1 MVEFFF
7 ILYFIKEYILIIPI
21 DELIDF
27 KGNRYELTC
36 AAIKRAIQI
45 NLTAD
50 EELKKNRGKVVPT
63 ALKQVL
69 SEKVKYKL
77 EQD

>member
-1 MVEFFF
+1 M
-7 ILYFIKEYILIIPI
+7 IIPL

-45 NLTAD
+45 NLTGD
-50 EELKKNRGKVVPT
+50 DELKRNKGKVVPT

-69 SEKVKYKL
+69 LKKVKYKL
-77 EQD
+77 EEE

>member
-1 MVEFFF
+1 
-7 ILYFIKEYILIIPI
+7 LKENILISPI

-27 KGNRYELTC
+27 KGNRYEVTC

-50 EELKKNRGKVVPT
+50 EELKKNRGKVVQT
-63 ALKQVL
+63 ALRQVL
-69 SEKVKYKL
+69 TEKVKYKL

>member
-1 MVEFFF
+1 
-7 ILYFIKEYILIIPI
+7 LIIPL

-45 NLTAD
+45 NLTGD
-50 EELKKNRGKVVPT
+50 EELRKNKSKVVPT

-69 SEKVKYKL
+69 LQKVKYKV
-77 EQD
+77 EQE

>member
-1 MVEFFF
+1 
-7 ILYFIKEYILIIPI
+7 LIIPI

-27 KGNRYELTC
+27 KGNRYEITC

-45 NLTAD
+45 NLTEDA
-50 EELKKNRGKVVPT
+50 ELKKNRGKVVPT
-63 ALKQVL
+63 ALRQVL
-69 SEKVKYKL
+69 TEKVKYKL

>member
-1 MVEFFF
+1 LRR
-7 ILYFIKEYILIIPI
+7 LYLNRRLKLIIPL

-45 NLTAD
+45 NLTGD
-50 EELKKNRGKVVPT
+50 EELKRNKGKIVPT

-69 SEKVKYKL
+69 LQKVKYKL
-77 EQD
+77 EKE

>member
-1 MVEFFF
+1 M
-7 ILYFIKEYILIIPI
+7 IIPI

-45 NLTAD
+45 NLTED
-50 EELKKNRGKVVPT
+50 EELKKNKGKVVPT
-63 ALKQVL
+63 ALRQVL
-69 SEKVKYKL
+69 TEKVKYKI

>member
-1 MVEFFF
+1 M
-7 ILYFIKEYILIIPI
+7 IIPL

-45 NLTAD
+45 NLTND
-50 EELKKNRGKVVPT
+50 EDLEKNSKKIVPT
-63 ALKQVL
+63 ALKQIL
-69 SEKVKYKL
+69 LKKVQYKR
-77 EQD
+77 EE

>member
-1 MVEFFF
+1 
-7 ILYFIKEYILIIPI
+7 LIIPL

-45 NLTAD
+45 NLTGD
-50 EELKKNRGKVVPT
+50 DELKRNKGKVVPT

-69 SEKVKYKL
+69 LKKVKYKL
-77 EQD
+77 EEE

>member
-1 MVEFFF
+1 M
-7 ILYFIKEYILIIPI
+7 IIPL

-45 NLTAD
+45 NLTGD
-50 EELKKNRGKVVPT
+50 EELKRNKGKIVPT

-69 SEKVKYKL
+69 LQKVKYKL
-77 EQD
+77 EKE

>member
-1 MVEFFF
+1 M
-7 ILYFIKEYILIIPI
+7 IIPL

-45 NLTAD
+45 NLTGD
-50 EELKKNRGKVVPT
+50 EELRKNKGKIVPT
-63 ALKQVL
+63 ALRQVL
-69 SEKVKYKL
+69 LKKVKYKL
-77 EQD
+77 EVE

>member
-1 MVEFFF
+1 M
-7 ILYFIKEYILIIPI
+7 IIPL

-45 NLTAD
+45 NLTGD
-50 EELKKNRGKVVPT
+50 EDLKKNKGKIVPT
-63 ALKQVL
+63 ALRQIL
-69 SEKVKYKL
+69 TQKVKFKL
-77 EQD
+77 EE

>member
-1 MVEFFF
+1 M
-7 ILYFIKEYILIIPI
+7 IIPI

-27 KGNRYELTC
+27 KGNRYEITC

-45 NLTAD
+45 NLTEDA
-50 EELKKNRGKVVPT
+50 ELKKNRGKVVPT
-63 ALKQVL
+63 ALRQVL
-69 SEKVKYKL
+69 TEKVKYKL

>member
-1 MVEFFF
+1 M
-7 ILYFIKEYILIIPI
+7 IIPL
-21 DELIDF
+21 DDLIDF

-45 NLTAD
+45 NLTDD
-50 EELKKNRGKVVPT
+50 EELKKNKGKIVPT

-69 SEKVKYKL
+69 KKKVLYKI
-77 EQD
+77 EE

>member
-1 MVEFFF
+1 
-7 ILYFIKEYILIIPI
+7 LIIPL

-45 NLTAD
+45 NLTGD
-50 EELKKNRGKVVPT
+50 EELRKNKGKIVPT
-63 ALKQVL
+63 ALRQVL
-69 SEKVKYKL
+69 LKKVKYKL
-77 EQD
+77 EVE

>member
-1 MVEFFF
+1 M
-7 ILYFIKEYILIIPI
+7 IIPV
-21 DELIDF
+21 DELIDY

-45 NLTAD
+45 NLTKD
-50 EELKKNRGKVVPT
+50 EELKKNRGKIVPT

-69 SEKVKYKL
+69 LGKVRYKV
-77 EQD
+77 EEE